1 MSTYVTSLL
10 LLLVLSCRI
19 ARAPHHHSL
28 TRCFRVE
35 ADLGKFSAT
44 IYKKITADAKKERF
58 QGFRPGTIPPHILP
72 TYVAFAMDECAREAT
87 LEAMEQNNVTPF
99 ENARSELEFDTVSI
113 PPPTKKGK
121 KKRKKVKK
129 KGAENIEAD
138 GAPLKPEVVEEPAWL
153 TFETMEKAINAGWK
167 VRSKSSTWLEF
178 QQTKCHKFLNSR
190 LRLFCQKYNFQPGQ
204 SFSFVAHDCRGQ
216 LVKDGS
222 GATPIGEAGY
232 RQGSMVDWNAI
243 DISADKAT

>member
-1 MSTYVTSLL
+1 MQ
-10 LLLVLSCRI
+10 
-19 ARAPHHHSL
+19 
-28 TRCFRVE
+28 
-35 ADLGKFSAT
+35 
-44 IYKKITADAKKERF
+44 KKERF

-167 VRSKSSTWLEF
+167 
-178 QQTKCHKFLNSR
+178 
-190 LRLFCQKYNFQPGQ
+190 PGQ